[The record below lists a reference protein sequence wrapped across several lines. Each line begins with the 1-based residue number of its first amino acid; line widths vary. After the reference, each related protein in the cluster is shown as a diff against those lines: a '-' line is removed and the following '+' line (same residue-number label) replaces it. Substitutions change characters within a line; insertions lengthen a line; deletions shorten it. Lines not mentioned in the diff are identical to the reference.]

1 MTTTNSLPSAPS
13 DEDDDSQA
21 HPVRRGFW
29 EHATDI
35 RAVAGALFA
44 CYGTLL
50 TIRGLMATEAA
61 IEQSEGV
68 NINLWTGVAMLLF
81 SATCLYLGPLRGRI
95 GANANRQ

>member
-13 DEDDDSQA
+13 DEADDSQA
-21 HPVRRGFW
+21 DPVRRGFW

-50 TIRGLMATEAA
+50 TIRGLMATEAT

-68 NINLWTGVAMLLF
+68 NINLWTGIAMLIF
-81 SATCLYLGPLRGRI
+81 SAACLYLGPLRGRF
-95 GANANRQ
+95 GPKVNSQ